1 MEGADS
7 PMEDWTYQVIQSNF
21 LLETQ
26 KLLLLPSCTGVS
38 PALRLVQ
45 RADDVDVFRRRWVDI
60 ISGSLKR
67 SDGAADRV
75 RTIDNRQ

>member
-21 LLETQ
+21 LLDTQ
-26 KLLLLPSCTGVS
+26 ELLLFPSCTGVS
-38 PALRLVQ
+38 SALRLIQ
-45 RADDVDVFRRRWVDI
+45 RADDVDVFRKRWVDFI
-60 ISGSLKR
+60 GGSLKR

-75 RTIDNRQ
+75 RMIDNRQ

>member
-1 MEGADS
+1 MEGANS

-26 KLLLLPSCTGVS
+26 ELLLLPSCTGVS
-38 PALRLVQ
+38 SALRLIQ
-45 RADDVDVFRRRWVDI
+45 RTDDVDVFRKRWVNI
-60 ISGSLKR
+60 IGGSLKR

-75 RTIDNRQ
+75 RTIDNGQ